1 MTLFRSVRILS
12 AIESVLF
19 VALLVV
25 WLGAIDDQA
34 KFALGLTHGI
44 GVIVLAL
51 LIAWGCLR
59 GSLPW
64 PLLAAAVSPL
74 GPVAVA
80 VGIEWLRRRPPVP
93 SQATNHLA

>member
-1 MTLFRSVRILS
+1 VSPLFRAVRVMS
-12 AIESVLF
+12 AVESLLF

-25 WLGAIDDQA
+25 WLGELNDGA
-34 KFALGLTHGI
+34 KFVLGLTHGI
-44 GVIVLAL
+44 GVIVLCL

-64 PLLAAAVSPL
+64 PLLAAGVSPL

-80 VGIEWLRRRPPVP
+80 IGIEWLRRR
-93 SQATNHLA
+93 QGRLA